1 MGLWLCYTVRMKS
14 IPKLSKTSKM
24 PAKSWSL
31 PAWETCPGAR
41 SDGKPA
47 EACEGCYAL
56 TGAYQ
61 FPSTIKA
68 REHNLEDWKKDDW
81 CDAMVKAIGKDKYFR
96 WFDSGDIYC
105 MELAEKIIEVVRRT
119 PDCKHWLPTRSHKA
133 IQGLYGYLTDYTKEY
148 FKPNKYEADNK
159 PVKNY
164 LYLPNLTVRF
174 SSDSV
179 HGVRLPKVFGRNSV
193 IIQHE
198 EDFKA
203 EKGYALCRAYTR
215 GGKCGD
221 CRACWS
227 NKVDTVA
234 YVKHG
239 KKVNPKKF
247 EKSLTV

>member
-1 MGLWLCYTVRMKS
+1 M
-14 IPKLSKTSKM
+14 
-24 PAKSWSL
+24 
-31 PAWETCPGAR
+31 
-41 SDGKPA
+41 
-47 EACEGCYAL
+47 
-56 TGAYQ
+56 
-61 FPSTIKA
+61 
-68 REHNLEDWKKDDW
+68 
-81 CDAMVKAIGKDKYFR
+81 
-96 WFDSGDIYC
+96 
-105 MELAEKIIEVVRRT
+105 
-119 PDCKHWLPTRSHKA
+119 
-133 IQGLYGYLTDYTKEY
+133 
-148 FKPNKYEADNK
+148 
-159 PVKNY
+159 
-164 LYLPNLTVRF
+164 YLPNLTVRF

-239 KKVNPKKF
+239 KKVNAKKF
-247 EKSLTV
+247 QKPLLEV

>member
-1 MGLWLCYTVRMKS
+1 MPST
-14 IPKLSKTSKM
+14 PKLSKTSKM

-41 SDGKPA
+41 SSGKPA

-148 FKPNKYEADNK
+148 FKP
-159 PVKNY
+159 
-164 LYLPNLTVRF
+164 
-174 SSDSV
+174 
-179 HGVRLPKVFGRNSV
+179 
-193 IIQHE
+193 
-198 EDFKA
+198 

-247 EKSLTV
+247 EKALTV

>member
-1 MGLWLCYTVRMKS
+1 MRMKS
-14 IPKLSKTSKM
+14 NPKLSKTSKM

-41 SDGKPA
+41 IQGGKPA

-133 IQGLYGYLTDYTKEY
+133 IQGLYGYLVDYTKEY
-148 FKPNKYEADNK
+148 FVPNEYQGDQPYAN
-159 PVKNY
+159 PM
-164 LYLPNLTVRF
+164 YLPNLTVRF
-174 SSDSV
+174 SSDSA
-179 HGVRLPKVFGRNSV
+179 HGMRLSKKFGRNSV
-193 IIQHE
+193 IIQRE
-198 EDFKA
+198 EDFKP
-203 EKGYALCRAYTR
+203 EKGYALCRSYTR

-247 EKSLTV
+247 EKALTV